1 MARDTSF
8 YYAFLILP
16 APQRAAIVAVWDF
29 CRAVDDA
36 VDEAAPA
43 GGGLS
48 PSARMRATTDLENWR
63 TEIDRCYG
71 SGVPRTRQG
80 RALQPFVQQFRLT
93 RQPFD
98 DLVDGVAMDLA
109 RDRYQTF
116 DELSRYCMRVASAVG
131 LICVEIFGCRTP
143 SAREYAINLGIALQ
157 LTNILRDVAVDRS
170 RNRIYL
176 PQEDLVR
183 FGVTDEELG
192 GGRVTDRVHAL
203 LAFQASRAHHYFAR
217 AAAALSSAETK
228 SLAAAEIMGAIY
240 RELLSRIER
249 QNYDVFSRT
258 IRLPRPLRAWIALRT
273 WIRIRYVPP
282 KNNTKITKVT
292 QQEHQDDFSG

>member
-157 LTNILRDVAVDRS
+157 LTNILRDLREDAGRGRV
-170 RNRIYL
+170 YL
-176 PQEDLVR
+176 PAEDLRQYGYSEADLLAGRADERFDHLMRFQIERARRYYAESEAGVPWLVGDASRLTVR
-183 FGVTDEELG
+183 VMGRLYAGILTAIEELDG
-192 GGRVTDRVHAL
+192 DVFRT
-203 LAFQASRAHHYFAR
+203 RAHVPFAR
-217 AAAALSSAETK
+217 KLATLAACQAETW
-228 SLAAAEIMGAIY
+228 
-240 RELLSRIER
+240 R
-249 QNYDVFSRT
+249 D
-258 IRLPRPLRAWIALRT
+258 RAR
-273 WIRIRYVPP
+273 RYWA
-282 KNNTKITKVT
+282 
-292 QQEHQDDFSG
+292 